1 MVLCVSRCLS
11 EGGRTAGAGST
22 GPSEPGCWLLL
33 TLTTATAAFRSFL
46 RLPLRGDES
55 CEGKQFARM
64 AAHGGGEAIQ
74 SDSRLK
80 SKKPP
85 SLVIAIPPPEQM
97 MPQRPPSSQRKES
110 APGTSPVPQSGDD
123 PSSAGGKRSKFTR
136 QTSLSQSI
144 RRGTAQWFGV
154 GEDGESKQQVWHRKS
169 LRHCSQRYG
178 RLKAQY
184 REPDTA
190 SSLDQGLDSPGT
202 QRLPKVAHVGED
214 ELAGQRRAPFT
225 PQCFGR
231 VHKLVQKGEMM
242 VVRGACALQLQ
253 ATELARA
260 FVDLQGS
267 TPPLLRSKTLLRTIR
282 SAFVVITCFL
292 RGHACPY
299 THGRLITASYW
310 SGLCTTLLMGEVT
323 RPHVFWQIVDPLA
336 RGRAFRCPEEME
348 GRSPRTPH
356 LPPGGPITPGITSL
370 SSFTSQRSGYSR
382 FPRRKRESV
391 ARMSLRAASNLM
403 RLAEQSNGPQL
414 RTRSSGVL
422 GSLGR
427 FSCPVCC
434 LSSRVRGRS
443 GLTGSTQMSFPKR
456 SFARPS
462 WMEEDMVDSAG
473 TSESIFFS
481 KLGRGLGQG
490 EGLSGVQVDAHEE
503 LFSMADD
510 VFESPPMS
518 ASAASEQAHQT
529 FPSLR
534 DASQTPKT
542 RGSQQERRGLRR
554 GGRIASQVK
563 HFAFDRHKRQ
573 VGLGVVGKWL
583 NRHYRRSISSN
594 VQKQLEDFHSHRG
607 QAAGEGAGSGARPQV
622 RGGVRG
628 QATGEGAG
636 SGARLQVRGRGQ
648 GPGHRPYFT
657 YWITFVHV
665 VITLLSCCT
674 YGFAPIGFAQHSTSQ
689 LVLKNKGIYE
699 SVKFVQ
705 QENFWIG
712 PSSEDLIHLGAKFS
726 PCIRQDAQIAGL
738 IRKAKDLERES
749 GCCVQNDNS
758 GCVQTLRS
766 GCSETLATFIKWQN
780 ESSDIRRFSGSVCHQ
795 DPELCDEPASTDLH
809 RWPDD
814 ITRWPVCTA
823 PKKWKHTGYR
833 HMDCNIKGRPC
844 CIGTKGR
851 APARGHLGPE
861 SPAGG
866 HLGPESPGW
875 GAPRP
880 RAPAGG
886 HLGSEP
892 QLGGTSAQRA
902 PAGGHLG
909 PESPGWGAPRPRAPA
924 RGHLGPEPRLGGTSA
939 QSPGWGAPRP
949 RAPARGHLGPE
960 PRLGGTSAQSPG
972 WGAPR
977 PREPQLGGTWAQS
990 PGWGAPRPREPRLVL
1005 ILCILCRCEIT
1016 TREYCSFMHGY
1027 FHEDATLCSQVHCL
1041 DDVCGL
1047 LPFLNPEVPDQFYR
1061 LWLSLFLHAG

>member
-1 MVLCVSRCLS
+1 
-11 EGGRTAGAGST
+11 
-22 GPSEPGCWLLL
+22 
-33 TLTTATAAFRSFL
+33 
-46 RLPLRGDES
+46 
-55 CEGKQFARM
+55 M

-214 ELAGQRRAPFT
+214 ELAGQRR
-225 PQCFGR
+225 
-231 VHKLVQKGEMM
+231 
-242 VVRGACALQLQ
+242 
-253 ATELARA
+253 
-260 FVDLQGS
+260 
-267 TPPLLRSKTLLRTIR
+267 
-282 SAFVVITCFL
+282 
-292 RGHACPY
+292 
-299 THGRLITASYW
+299 
-310 SGLCTTLLMGEVT
+310 
-323 RPHVFWQIVDPLA
+323 IVDPLA

-403 RLAEQSNGPQL
+403 R
-414 RTRSSGVL
+414 
-422 GSLGR
+422 
-427 FSCPVCC
+427 
-434 LSSRVRGRS
+434 GRS

-481 KLGRGLGQG
+481 K
-490 EGLSGVQVDAHEE
+490 VDAHEE

-529 FPSLR
+529 FPSL

-594 VQKQLEDFHSHRG
+594 VQKQLEDFHS
-607 QAAGEGAGSGARPQV
+607 
-622 RGGVRG
+622 
-628 QATGEGAG
+628 
-636 SGARLQVRGRGQ
+636 
-648 GPGHRPYFT
+648 HRPYFT

-851 APARGHLGPE
+851 
-861 SPAGG
+861 
-866 HLGPESPGW
+866 
-875 GAPRP
+875 
-880 RAPAGG
+880 
-886 HLGSEP
+886 
-892 QLGGTSAQRA
+892 
-902 PAGGHLG
+902 
-909 PESPGWGAPRPRAPA
+909 
-924 RGHLGPEPRLGGTSA
+924 
-939 QSPGWGAPRP
+939 
-949 RAPARGHLGPE
+949 
-960 PRLGGTSAQSPG
+960 
-972 WGAPR
+972 
-977 PREPQLGGTWAQS
+977 
-990 PGWGAPRPREPRLVL
+990 
-1005 ILCILCRCEIT
+1005 CEIT

-1061 LWLSLFLHAG
+1061 LWLSLFLHAGLLHCAVSVVFQMTVLRDLEKLAGWIRISIIYVLSGITGNLASALFLPYRAEVGPAGSQFGLLACLFVELFQAWQMLEKPWKAFLKLLAIVLFLFLCGLLPWIDNIAHIFGFLSGLLLSFAFLPYLTFGTSDMYRKRVLIALCLLVFIGLFSSLIVWFYIYPINLHWLEHLTCLPFTSKFCEKYDIDHDLGHVVH